1 VLLDLR
7 PLNDLLDE
15 FQYEILNNII
25 KKLSGF
31 KFYCLIDI
39 AKAYCQLAYT
49 SESGE
54 ELFCFSIGTRRFC
67 FVGVPYGV
75 KSTPSYYAL
84 ALQDIFRDILKTFND
99 EQQATEIYFDD
110 IMNGSNSIA
119 VQADYAKNVLNKLD
133 EYEIRINPSKFKIF
147 QKEIKNFRRIFTEEG
162 SSLDIDQILDINFN
176 KKGNYTKKELKSILG
191 ATAFFADNVINM
203 AQYTA
208 VLHGM
213 TKDLKIEFPNNKNLQ
228 LKIRLLLKNLKN
240 ALLNAITI
248 THPGK
253 GKKYLFTD
261 TSKEGLSV
269 RF

>member
-1 VLLDLR
+1 
-7 PLNDLLDE
+7 
-15 FQYEILNNII
+15 
-25 KKLSGF
+25 
-31 KFYCLIDI
+31 
-39 AKAYCQLAYT
+39 
-49 SESGE
+49 
-54 ELFCFSIGTRRFC
+54 
-67 FVGVPYGV
+67 
-75 KSTPSYYAL
+75 
-84 ALQDIFRDILKTFND
+84 
-99 EQQATEIYFDD
+99 
-110 IMNGSNSIA
+110 MNGSNSIA